1 MLELYR
7 VTCHGQIIVHYQ
19 LVPAE
24 MAQTPGRS
32 LNVRGSLAYLDL
44 LTAEEPKPVKGK

>member
-24 MAQTPGRS
+24 MAKTPGRS
-32 LNVRGSLAYLDL
+32 LNVRRSLAYLDF
-44 LTAEEPKPVKGK
+44 LTAKQPTPVKGK